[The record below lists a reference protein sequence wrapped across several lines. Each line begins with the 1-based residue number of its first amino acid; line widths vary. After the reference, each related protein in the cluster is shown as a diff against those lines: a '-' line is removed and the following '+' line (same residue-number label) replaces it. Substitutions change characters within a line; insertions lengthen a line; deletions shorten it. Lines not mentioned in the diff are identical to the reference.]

1 MRARLFPSLLAAD
14 FANLGDAIQEA
25 EAGGAD
31 GFHLDVMDG
40 QFVPNFNFG
49 PRTVEACRRVTAL
62 PLEAHL
68 MIVQPERFVSDFVQ
82 AGANRVIVH
91 AEATPHLHRAV
102 GLTRELGAQAGVSVN
117 PGTPLEVL
125 RPVLGD
131 LDLVLVMSVNPG
143 LGGQRFIPGS
153 VERVRTVRRW
163 LDEVSSGAELEV
175 DGGITPATAT
185 GVLAAG
191 ASVLV
196 AGSAVFGGEVAR
208 NLEVLRAVMAGGQPE
223 EAS

>member
-14 FANLGDAIQEA
+14 FATLGDAIREA

-40 QFVPNFNFG
+40 QFVPNLNFG
-49 PRTVEACRRVTAL
+49 PLTVEACRRVTVR

-68 MIVQPERFVSDFVQ
+68 MIVQPERFVPDFVR

-102 GLTRELGAQAGVSVN
+102 GLIRELGAQAGVSVN
-117 PGTPLEVL
+117 PGTPLEML

-143 LGGQRFIPGS
+143 FGGQRFIPGS
-153 VERVRTVRRW
+153 LERVRTVRRW

-175 DGGITPATAT
+175 DGGITPVTAPA
-185 GVLAAG
+185 VLAAG

-208 NLEVLRAVMAGGQPE
+208 NLEALRAVMTGGQPE

>member
-14 FANLGDAIQEA
+14 FAHLGDAIRDA

-40 QFVPNFNFG
+40 QFVPNLNFG
-49 PRTVEACRRVTAL
+49 PRTVEACRRVTAR

-68 MIVQPERFVSDFVQ
+68 MIVQPERFVTDFVR

-91 AEATPHLHRAV
+91 AEATPHLHRV
-102 GLTRELGAQAGVSVN
+102 VSLIRELGAQAGVSVN

-143 LGGQRFIPGS
+143 FGGQRFIPGS

-175 DGGITPATAT
+175 DGGITPVTAPA
-185 GVLAAG
+185 VLAAG

-208 NLEVLRAVMAGGQPE
+208 NLEVLRAVEAGGQPE

>member
-14 FANLGDAIQEA
+14 FATLGDAIREA

-40 QFVPNFNFG
+40 QFVPNLNFG
-49 PRTVEACRRVTAL
+49 PLTVEACRRVTVR

-68 MIVQPERFVSDFVQ
+68 MIVQPERFVPDFVR

-102 GLTRELGAQAGVSVN
+102 GLIRELGAQAGVSVN
-117 PGTPLEVL
+117 PGTPLEML

-143 LGGQRFIPGS
+143 FGGQRFIPGS
-153 VERVRTVRRW
+153 LERVRTVRRW

-175 DGGITPATAT
+175 DGGITPVTAPA
-185 GVLAAG
+185 VLAAG

-208 NLEVLRAVMAGGQPE
+208 NLEVLRAVEAGGQPE